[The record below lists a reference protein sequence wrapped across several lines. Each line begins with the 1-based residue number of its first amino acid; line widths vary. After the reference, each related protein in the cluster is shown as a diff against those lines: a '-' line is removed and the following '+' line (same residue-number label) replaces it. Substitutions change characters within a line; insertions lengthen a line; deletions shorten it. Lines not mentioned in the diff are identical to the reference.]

1 MNGTHFVSS
10 PLGGILLSS
19 DGTHLTGLRFT
30 EQTPDEGKPCS
41 LSIFEQTERWL
52 DCFFSG
58 RAPSFTPPLMIEA
71 SPFCRVVYEAILS
84 IPFGQTATYG
94 EIASLIE
101 RMSGRPSVL
110 PRAVGRT
117 IGRNPISLII
127 PCHRVIGADGRLT
140 GYAGGLW
147 RKERLLALE
156 GAVISDGIVKGR
168 RET

>member
-84 IPFGQTATYG
+84 IPFGQTASYA
-94 EIASLIE
+94 EIALQLV
-101 RMSGRPSVL
+101 RSGKRTSCSA
-110 PRAVGRT
+110 RAVGAALK
-117 IGRNPISLII
+117 RNPILLIV
-127 PCHRVIGADGRLT
+127 PCHRVIGADGSLT
-140 GYAGGLW
+140 GYAAGIE
-147 RKERLLALE
+147 RKRRLLLLE
-156 GAVISDGIVKGR
+156 SKSEDFKKYDNFS
-168 RET
+168 